1 MVSTSD
7 RRSDSSGA
15 SKKRRNV
22 YISTAP
28 KDGARAGASARQAP
42 VRPVVRPPTPARAD
56 LGRSTAARE
65 RAAKLK
71 AEREGRLSSQRRAR
85 RLRIG
90 AVVVAVFLV
99 LAACTALYNSALF
112 TVRTVEVVGGTHV
125 SPDAVRALARV
136 PAGATLI
143 RFPAD
148 AVASRVAADP
158 WIASV
163 SVSRVFPSGMRIRV
177 VERMPVAIV
186 DAGARMWLIDGTGTA
201 IATPTVDASGTV
213 PTITDVPGLDLKAG
227 RRTTSEPLLNAIAVL
242 TGISRTLAA
251 TVVSVSAP
259 TIDGTALATRDHVE
273 IVFGEAV
280 DLVTKDALARR
291 ILGEQKGKV
300 VSVDVRITDR
310 PTWRGL
316 K

>member
-1 MVSTSD
+1 
-7 RRSDSSGA
+7 
-15 SKKRRNV
+15 
-22 YISTAP
+22 
-28 KDGARAGASARQAP
+28 
-42 VRPVVRPPTPARAD
+42 VRPPATPRAD
-56 LGRSTAARE
+56 LGRSSAARD

-71 AEREGRLSSQRRAR
+71 AEREGRMSAQRRAR
-85 RLRIG
+85 RLRVGG
-90 AVVVAVFLV
+90 AVVAITLV
-99 LAACTALYNSALF
+99 LAACTALYNSSLF
-112 TVRTVEVVGGTHV
+112 AIRTVEVVGATHV
-125 SPDAVRALARV
+125 SADAVRALARV
-136 PAGATLI
+136 PAAATLI

-148 AVASRVAADP
+148 DVATRVAADP

-163 SVSRVFPSGMRIRV
+163 SVSRIFPSGMRIRV
-177 VERMPVAIV
+177 VERVPVAIV

-213 PTITDVPGLDLKAG
+213 PIIADVPGLDLKAG

-259 TIDGTALATRDHVE
+259 TIDGTALTTTDHVE

-280 DLVTKDALARR
+280 DLATKDALARR

-300 VSVDVRITDR
+300 VSIDVRITDR

>member
-1 MVSTSD
+1 MVSTSG

-28 KDGARAGASARQAP
+28 KDGASAGASSRQAP
-42 VRPVVRPPTPARAD
+42 VRPVRGPAPARAD
-56 LGRSTAARE
+56 VGRPSAARE

-71 AEREGRLSSQRRAR
+71 SEREGRMSSQRRTR

-90 AVVVAVFLV
+90 GVVLAVFLV
-99 LAACTALYNSALF
+99 LAACIGLYNSSLF
-112 TVRTVEVVGGTHV
+112 AVRTVEVVGVTHV
-125 SPDAVRALARV
+125 SADTVRALARV
-136 PAGATLI
+136 PKDATLI

-148 AVASRVAADP
+148 AVAQRVSADP

-177 VERMPVAIV
+177 VERVPVAIV
-186 DAGARMWLIDGTGTA
+186 DAGARMWLIDGTGAA
-201 IATPTVDASGTV
+201 IATPTVEASGTV
-213 PTITDVPGLDLKAG
+213 PIINDVPGLDLKAG

-242 TGISRTLAA
+242 NGISRTLAA
-251 TVVSVSAP
+251 TVLSVSAP
-259 TIDGTALATRDHVE
+259 TIDGTALSTADHVE

-280 DLVTKDALARR
+280 DLTTKDALARR
-291 ILGEQKGKV
+291 ILTEQRGKV
-300 VSVDVRITDR
+300 VSIDVRITDR